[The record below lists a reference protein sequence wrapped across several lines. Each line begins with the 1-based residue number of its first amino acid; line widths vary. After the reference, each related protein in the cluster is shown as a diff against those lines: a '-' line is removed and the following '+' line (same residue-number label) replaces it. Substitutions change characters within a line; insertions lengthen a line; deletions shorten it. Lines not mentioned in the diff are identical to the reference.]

1 MPCVRTYLCV
11 SQELN
16 DPLKND
22 EIEDVEPATL
32 EALKEMGAFGL
43 QVPAK
48 YGKQPPSHFVLHNN
62 IFYNIV
68 CVNAL

>member
-1 MPCVRTYLCV
+1 M

-48 YGKQPPSHFVLHNN
+48 YGKQPQSCF
-62 IFYNIV
+62 
-68 CVNAL
+68 